1 MTLASDQTRG
11 HAGFHT
17 GGVTITGTGLCV
29 PTRVLANAD
38 LEKMVD
44 TSDEWITQR
53 TGIKQRRISEN
64 GQKLADFAAEA
75 TRTALRNASLDA
87 HQLDLV
93 ICATMTPDVICP
105 QLASQ
110 VVAKL
115 EAVPCGAMDV
125 NIACSGFVGALN
137 IAANFIRSGF
147 YKHIAVVGA
156 EQLSR
161 IVDWDDRGTCILFGD
176 GAGAAIVSATD
187 DASQGCIYQAM
198 HSDGTMMKVLYVPRN
213 EHDVPA
219 GAEFTGKYDKLQM
232 NGREV
237 YKFAV
242 TTLMRSLKEAM
253 AACNLT
259 ADDVKMVIPHQSNAR
274 ILESAREKLGLSD
287 DKLYINIDRFGNT
300 SAASVGICLAELVE
314 AGRVEAGDT
323 VIFIGL
329 GGGLTWAVS
338 VWRL

>member
-1 MTLASDQTRG
+1 MTLSADSTRPP
-11 HAGFHT
+11 AGFPT
-17 GGVTITGTGLCV
+17 GGATISGSGLSV
-29 PTRVLANAD
+29 PQQLLTNAD

-53 TGIKQRRISEN
+53 TGIRQRHISAP
-64 GQKLADFAAEA
+64 GQ
-75 TRTALRNASLDA
+75 TSALSQARLQPK
-87 HQLDLV
+87 QLDMV
-93 ICATMTPDVICP
+93 ICASMTPDLLCP

-110 VVAKL
+110 TVAAIG
-115 EAVPCGAMDV
+115 AVPCGAMDV

-147 YKHIAVVGA
+147 YRNVAVVGA

-161 IVDWDDRGTCILFGD
+161 IVNWSDRGTCILFGD

-187 DASQGCIYQAM
+187 NPAQGCIYQAM
-198 HSDGTMMKVLYVPRN
+198 HSDGSMAKVLYIPRS
-213 EHDVPA
+213 EADIPP
-219 GAEFTGKYDKLQM
+219 GAEFSGKLDTLQM

-242 TTLMRSLKEAM
+242 TTLLRSLHEAM
-253 AACNLT
+253 DACKLT
-259 ADDVKMVIPHQSNAR
+259 PADVKLVIPHQSNAR
-274 ILESAREKLGLSD
+274 ILESAREKLGFGD
-287 DKLYINIDRFGNT
+287 DKLYINIDRYGNT
-300 SAASVGICLAELVE
+300 SAASVGICLAELMA
-314 AGRVEAGDT
+314 AGRVGPGDT
-323 VIFIGL
+323 VIFVGL